1 MLIVRQITNFCRIL
15 VKSSLEDERK
25 ETALETQCFFAKYD
39 LLPILIRF
47 NALFSWGILWEI
59 RTHNGKNVESASA
72 AGKQQKR

>member
-1 MLIVRQITNFCRIL
+1 MRFCICCHLGKGLKDMLIVRQITNFCRIL

-47 NALFSWGILWEI
+47 NALFS
-59 RTHNGKNVESASA
+59 
-72 AGKQQKR
+72 